1 MEYTF
6 VMIRP
11 GTFRRDLEEYIID
24 RIYGIGLDI
33 EYLHRKRLTPEFIE
47 KHYAHLHDKSIPEDV
62 FTRTAIENLSGP
74 VVGMIVSG
82 EDAIKKM
89 RQLIGPGNVKKAK
102 EEFPNCIRALG
113 NPNNNPDNLI
123 HASDS
128 YESAII
134 EIRRFFNI
142 DITNKEEREK
152 HFRKFYNQKKYK
164 KILNYIKD
172 DYNSI
177 L

>member
-6 VMIRP
+6 VMLRP
-11 GTFRRDLEEYIID
+11 GAFRRDLEEYIID
-24 RIYGIGLDI
+24 RIYEIGLDI
-33 EYLHRKRLTPEFIE
+33 EFLKRKRLTPEFIE
-47 KHYAHLHDKSIPEDV
+47 KHYAHLLDASIPKDV

-102 EEFPNCIRALG
+102 EEFPDCIRALG
-113 NPNNNPDNLI
+113 DPNNNPDNLI

-128 YESAII
+128 YESAIT

-142 DITNKEEREK
+142 DITEK
-152 HFRKFYNQKKYK
+152 KAKPKQFF
-164 KILNYIKD
+164 IV
-172 DYNSI
+172 
-177 L
+177 